1 MSADCIFCKI
11 IAGEIPC
18 FKLYEDDATLAFM
31 DINPAN
37 EGHSLIVPNAHSAN
51 LFEVSPAALSA
62 TTRTAQKIA
71 IAIQEVLDPPG
82 MNLLQCNGQ
91 AAAQSVQHFHMHVLP
106 RQMGDEL
113 RLNWGLRKGDMA
125 AIGELAERIRAKV
138 C

>member
-113 RLNWGLRKGDMA
+113 RLNWGLRQGDMA

>member
-82 MNLLQCNGQ
+82 MNFLQCNGQ